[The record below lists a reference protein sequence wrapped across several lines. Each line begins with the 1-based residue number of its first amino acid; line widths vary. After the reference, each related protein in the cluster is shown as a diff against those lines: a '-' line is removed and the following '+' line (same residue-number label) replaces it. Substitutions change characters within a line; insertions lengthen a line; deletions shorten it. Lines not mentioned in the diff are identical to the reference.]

1 MNKYSSPGFY
11 SVVAESMK
19 DAAEIFATRAARRSY
34 GRSAYCRTLNQ
45 EYYAENGSFAGYS
58 AFVGRKSDDRTCT
71 VGHNFC
77 FSVCFE
83 GKQ

>member
-1 MNKYSSPGFY
+1 MNKYSCNGFR

-58 AFVGRKSDDRTCT
+58 AFVGRRSDRQYT

-77 FSVCFE
+77 FTVCFE